1 MNRRI
6 VALTIATASL
16 LGLSACGGSGSS
28 TESSAPVAEQ
38 TVAAAPE
45 ASAPTEDESK
55 EDESKEDATRSA
67 DMSLVD
73 ECLSLTEP
81 LGKANAAML
90 KIADDTSNDPQDAV
104 DTWRALAVAFEDFGK
119 VAANTKVAELS
130 AAVGTD
136 GHALADEMQKVY
148 VDEDIASLG
157 AFTQANDKFFASYG
171 ELLELCNTAK

>member
-16 LGLSACGGSGSS
+16 LGLSACGGSDSS

-45 ASAPTEDESK
+45 TSAPAK
-55 EDESKEDATRSA
+55 EEAKEETTGGATRSA

-81 LGKANAAML
+81 LGKASAAML

-104 DTWRALAVAFEDFGK
+104 DMWRALAVAFEDFGK

>member
-6 VALTIATASL
+6 AALTIAAGAI
-16 LGLSACGGSGSS
+16 LGLSACGGSDNSA
-28 TESSAPVAEQ
+28 ESSAPTAAQ
-38 TVAAAPE
+38 TTAAAPE
-45 ASAPTEDESK
+45 TSTPAK
-55 EDESKEDATRSA
+55 EEAKEETTRSA

-73 ECLSLTEP
+73 GCMSLAEP

-90 KIADDTSNDPQDAV
+90 KIADDTSNNPQNAV
-104 DTWRALAVAFEDFGK
+104 DMWRALAVAFEDFGK
-119 VAANTKVAELS
+119 VAANPKVAELS

-148 VDEDIASLG
+148 VDNDMSSLG

-171 ELLELCNTAK
+171 ELLELCDTAK

>member
-1 MNRRI
+1 MNRHI
-6 VALTIATASL
+6 AAITIAAGAI
-16 LGLSACGGSGSS
+16 LGLSACGGTDNS

-45 ASAPTEDESK
+45 TSAPAK
-55 EDESKEDATRSA
+55 EEAKEETTGGATRA
-67 DMSLVD
+67 VDMSLVD

-104 DTWRALAVAFEDFGK
+104 DMWRALAVAFEDFGK
-119 VAANTKVAELS
+119 VAANPKVAELS

-148 VDEDIASLG
+148 VDNDMSSLG

-171 ELLELCNTAK
+171 ELLELCDTAK